1 MQALETAARQRG
13 LRAFFLS
20 PFAMKRLIAGGLLLL
35 LVASGLFLWQQKQ
48 NSLSST
54 QIAPADCLV
63 YIEVPNLIQTVT
75 RWPDT
80 ALSQILAE
88 PSVQRFL
95 RQPVSK
101 IPKNFQSAWRSVG
114 ELRCSALFFGMTDPN
129 GKSWVCGFQTSA
141 DKKVWQREISNIS
154 GSLFGQPAQQFVP
167 DPHKKTGSSPTEAGK
182 IGAQTYCAKVGSWVL
197 LSRSTDLL
205 SDAIRNAQEA
215 SGGLQSVKVFQE
227 CQSNIR
233 AGYDVLCF
241 VRGGPS
247 IDLSSGLSWRFQ
259 EEKPGEAPR
268 AVLAATAIDG
278 AQLRDTI
285 FALTDAPAPT
295 SPLDQQGL
303 AMTGPTTVGY
313 LATRV
318 NPSEIWRWCDQ
329 LSHEWPVA
337 ETIRDY
343 MGEVKTFG
351 IDPQDLDKLLSYA
364 EVVVDRDPNADFL
377 KTAFSLRV
385 TDAAKFQHLIDQV
398 VTEKFPDS
406 CRKIE
411 VASVPAYAIQLSGN
425 ASIVFGL
432 VGRQLLITWN
442 GPVFAEL
449 VQRLESHNA
458 GLENNAQFKAMAK
471 LVAEPA
477 DMFVYFDAKAGF
489 ESLYNA
495 SRPMLVFGVALIPTI
510 SKYID
515 AMALPE
521 TAEISRHLGPIVL
534 SRHRVAHGVIDESVG
549 PMTAY
554 EALALVSGGALA
566 MGLLER

>member
-1 MQALETAARQRG
+1 
-13 LRAFFLS
+13 
-20 PFAMKRLIAGGLLLL
+20 MKRLIAGGGLLLL
-35 LVASGLFLWQQKQ
+35 LVAGGVFLWQQKQ
-48 NSLSST
+48 YSLSST

-63 YIEVPNLIQTVT
+63 FIEVPNLIQTVT

-80 ALSQILAE
+80 ALNQILAE

-95 RQPVSK
+95 RQPVSR
-101 IPKNFQSAWRSVG
+101 IPKNFQSAWRSLG

-129 GKSWVCGFQTSA
+129 GKTWVCGFQT
-141 DKKVWQREISNIS
+141 DQKVWRREISNIS
-154 GSLFGQPAQQFVP
+154 SSLFGQPAQEFVP
-167 DPHKKTGSSPTEAGK
+167 DQHKKTGSIASEAGK
-182 IGAQTYCAKVGSWVL
+182 IVGQTYCAKVGSWIL

-205 SDAIRNAQEA
+205 SDAIRNAKVA

-227 CQSNIR
+227 CQSNIP
-233 AGYDVLCF
+233 AGYDILCF

-259 EEKPGEAPR
+259 EEKPGEAAR

-285 FALTDAPAPT
+285 FALTDAPAPS
-295 SPLDQQGL
+295 SPLDRQGL

-318 NPSEIWRWCDQ
+318 NPSEIWRWCDK
-329 LSHEWPVA
+329 LSHEWSFA

-385 TDAAKFQHLIDQV
+385 TDPAKFQHLMDQV
-398 VTEKFPDS
+398 VTEKFPDN

-411 VASVPAYAIQLSGN
+411 IASVPAYAMQLSGN

-432 VGRQLLITWN
+432 VGRQLLIAWSE
-442 GPVFAEL
+442 PVFAEL
-449 VQRLESHNA
+449 VQRLQSHNA
-458 GLENNAQFKAMAK
+458 GLEDNAQFKAMAK

-521 TAEISRHLGPIVL
+521 TAEVSKHLGPIVL
-534 SRHRVAHGVIDESVG
+534 SRHRVTHGVIDESVG
-549 PMTAY
+549 PITAY

-566 MGLLER
+566 MGLLEH